1 MHKKLIAAA
10 VSGLLAAPVVAQ
22 AQSTVQIYGVA
33 EWGYGVLEQG
43 NGRPRVDYN
52 EVTGSY
58 LGFRGTESLGGG
70 LSAWFQCETTMDI
83 RAFDQTG
90 LCSRNTELSA
100 KPGAA
105 SRACSAIRSSAGSGT
120 SKDVLMTSI
129 AIIEVPKKLSGL
141 SALCVPWR
149 TMCRSRM

>member
-1 MHKKLIAAA
+1 MHKKLMAAA
-10 VSGLLAAPVVAQ
+10 VAGVLAAPVIAQ

-33 EWGYGVLEQG
+33 EWEYGVLEQG

-83 RAFDQTG
+83 RAFDQVG
-90 LCSRNTELSA
+90 LCWVRCLGGCRPFARLQHFCRRRCEKVLDLIA
-100 KPGAA
+100 
-105 SRACSAIRSSAGSGT
+105 RRSSPPAHYT
-120 SKDVLMTSI
+120 
-129 AIIEVPKKLSGL
+129 
-141 SALCVPWR
+141 
-149 TMCRSRM
+149 